1 MDRALTPSEARVLAD
16 PKGHVGPNALL
27 AGARFLLATG
37 AIRAESRT
45 DTRWWGSQ
53 SQLCLTVAD
62 VAPRTPHLRALQ
74 DALGQATQKRP
85 CVAPGEIAL
94 HLQKTFGVG
103 HGRFLGVVRADL
115 QDRGLLHESE
125 HRALGIPWRRWER
138 TDLGESAFAAL
149 EGRLADAR
157 TIPELL
163 GRDPAQAAAVAA
175 GLGGLLLAFDELRPH
190 YPELAEALRR
200 HGRDQD
206 DPAWVSAADSAG
218 MAVDVA
224 SEFGLAGGL
233 VDALDVLGALD
244 VLSALDGV
252 FDGAFDAGSD
262 GGSSDGGDG
271 GGD

>member
-1 MDRALTPSEARVLAD
+1 MSHPLTPSEARVLTD
-16 PKGHVGPNALL
+16 PKGHVGPAALL

-37 AIRAESRT
+37 ALRAESHT
-45 DTRWWGSQ
+45 HTRWWRSQ
-53 SQLCLTVAD
+53 SQLCLTVPD
-62 VAPRTPHLRALQ
+62 TAPSAPHLRALQ

-85 CVAPGEIAL
+85 CLAPGEIAL

-103 HGRFLGVVRADL
+103 YGRFLSVVRADL

-125 HRALGIPWRRWER
+125 RRTLGVPWRQWER
-138 TDLGESAFAAL
+138 TGLGESAFAVL

-200 HGRDQD
+200 HDRDSD
-206 DPAWVSAADSAG
+206 DPAWMSAADGAG
-218 MAVDVA
+218 TAVNMAV
-224 SEFGLAGGL
+224 EFGLADGL
-233 VDALDVLGALD
+233 PDALDVLG
-244 VLSALDGV
+244 ALDGV

-262 GGSSDGGDG
+262 GGSADG